1 MRLKT
6 KEILKNRKG
15 FTLVELVVVI
25 VILGLL
31 MLFILPV
38 VGDAIEKAE
47 ERAFQMARQRLY
59 EAAVMCSI
67 EFPHTEI
74 TWASHQGG
82 ELAVKD
88 KPITEANLH
97 ESWYK
102 YFDKYPENPIDKN
115 VDFTVHIYPDGE
127 IEIFPETP

>member
-1 MRLKT
+1 MELKT

-31 MLFILPV
+31 MLFLLPV

-47 ERAFQMARQRLY
+47 ERAFQMARKQLY

-74 TWASHQGG
+74 VWASHQGG
-82 ELAVKD
+82 ELAVKG
-88 KPITEANLH
+88 KEINEANLH
-97 ESWYK
+97 EAWYK
-102 YFDKYPENPIDKN
+102 YFDKYPENPIDKDVN
-115 VDFTVHIYPDGE
+115 FTVHIYKDGT
-127 IEIFPETP
+127 IEVFPETP